1 VEVQNPP
8 LDHLATRPLDTIL
21 FVRVLELG
29 SGQRPYEAQAGEEV
43 VHLDRQQ
50 LPHVE
55 QVWNLEQFPYPFPD
69 SSFDRIL
76 AVDVL
81 EHLSDVRHAVEE
93 LWRIARPGAHLTVR
107 VPHWTSYRAH
117 RDPTHR
123 TDFDEHSFDYFGLGE
138 YSYYSQA
145 RLKVLSVIEEE
156 TYPRLLRFLR
166 SVSPRLARGLKKH
179 LLNMVK
185 NLAFELEVQK

>member
-1 VEVQNPP
+1 M
-8 LDHLATRPLDTIL
+8 RI
-21 FVRVLELG
+21 LELG
-29 SGQRPYEAQAGEEV
+29 SGLRPCPVGEGDEV

-55 QVWNLEQFPYPFPD
+55 QVWDLDELPYPFAD
-69 SSFDRIL
+69 NEFDRIL

-81 EHLSDVRHAVEE
+81 EHLRDVRRSVEE
-93 LWRIARPGAHLTVR
+93 LWRIGRPGANLLVR

-138 YSYYSQA
+138 YSYYSKA
-145 RLKVLSVIEEE
+145 RLNVLSVAEEE
-156 TYPRLLRFLR
+156 TYPRLFRFLR
-166 SVSPRLARGLKKH
+166 AVSPRSSRGLKKH

-185 NLAFELEVQK
+185 NLTFELEVVK